1 MMADTP
7 KAAPKDAKASSDFGA
22 SQVRDA
28 FAEAQEQGYFG
39 QKVDPLPN
47 SAHSLESG
55 PEAPTAS
62 EQHAT
67 ALKARADDITAD
79 AKKKGD

>member
-1 MMADTP
+1 MMADTT
-7 KAAPKDAKASSDFGA
+7 KAAPKETKASDFGA

-28 FAEAQEQGYFG
+28 FDDAQQKGYFG

-67 ALKARADDITAD
+67 ALKARAEDITAD
-79 AKKKGD
+79 AKKKGN